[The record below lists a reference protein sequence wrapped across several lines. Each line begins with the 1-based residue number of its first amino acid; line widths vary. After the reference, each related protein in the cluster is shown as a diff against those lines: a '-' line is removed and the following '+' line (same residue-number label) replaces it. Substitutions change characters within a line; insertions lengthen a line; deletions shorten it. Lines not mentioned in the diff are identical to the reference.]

1 MPEPHE
7 PETGPNSGIQSK
19 KREDVPLRSEVSLR
33 RLRQRE
39 IGQQLIVRWIAVIT
53 GAAVMLF
60 MAFIFAYHLFY
71 QPLLPIHADFSWVM
85 IVVPATSLTVIATA
99 LLIAAFRRFEDKDL
113 ETARSATAAASEFS
127 GNG

>member
-1 MPEPHE
+1 MPEPRD
-7 PETGPNSGIQSK
+7 PDMIPKSDFQSK
-19 KREDVPLRSEVSLR
+19 KTEDTSLHSEENLI
-33 RLRQRE
+33 RLRERE
-39 IGQQLIVRWIAVIT
+39 VAQQLIVRWIAVTT

-60 MAFIFAYHLFY
+60 MAFILAYHLFY
-71 QPLLPIHADFSWVM
+71 QPLLPIHAGFSWVM